1 MSQNNSDSDFSLIDK
16 VDEFVSTDYVSD
28 LKSGIFNLFVSLYQ
42 HLSLEIGSEKA
53 MQYSTEYLK
62 EIIDTFNKAIE
73 NKEQQTN
80 I

>member
-1 MSQNNSDSDFSLIDK
+1 MSQNDSDFSLIEKID
-16 VDEFVSTDYVSD
+16 DFVSTDYVAD

-42 HLSLEIGSEKA
+42 HLSVEIGPEKA

-62 EIIDTFNKAIE
+62 QIIDTFDKAIE

>member
-1 MSQNNSDSDFSLIDK
+1 MSQNSSDSDFSLIEK

-53 MQYSTEYLK
+53 MLYATQYLR
-62 EIIDTFNKAIE
+62 EIIDTFDKAIE
-73 NKEQQTN
+73 NKEPQTN